1 MEHLIVII
9 LFLGAFC
16 FPHCEALARPQ
27 NGDSHS
33 SRYDNSAIRRTNRE
47 AGVKGNCRKEKKKK
61 QKKNTRSRIVENFL
75 HWKRFTCKWKRGRV
89 CRKPI
94 IYTREIPRSRCTVS
108 KSTESRNTVV
118 EAWSGKR
125 HISYKQER
133 QRQLK
138 NERDNHYLKRK
149 RVNEKSSRK
158 ETLGER

>member
-61 QKKNTRSRIVENFL
+61 AKKEYSKQNR
-75 HWKRFTCKWKRGRV
+75 
-89 CRKPI
+89 
-94 IYTREIPRSRCTVS
+94 REL
-108 KSTESRNTVV
+108 ST
-118 EAWSGKR
+118 
-125 HISYKQER
+125 
-133 QRQLK
+133 LK
-138 NERDNHYLKRK
+138 AFHL
-149 RVNEKSSRK
+149 
-158 ETLGER
+158 